1 MKYPHFP
8 AYDPILI
15 YFYICIYFCF
25 YQFLHLL
32 VFFAVIMVQ
41 YIEGLI
47 VGCLSPC
54 ALVRYTPSHCTMEHL
69 TTHSSIPFSLKVG
82 VRGRNGFL
90 MSEEQQITE
99 FVARF
104 STVSAGESE
113 MATNPSEAMKH
124 GGFSPRVARIVTRL
138 VPHLSLDQSLDQIFK
153 PDLHYW

>member
-1 MKYPHFP
+1 
-8 AYDPILI
+8 
-15 YFYICIYFCF
+15 
-25 YQFLHLL
+25 
-32 VFFAVIMVQ
+32 
-41 YIEGLI
+41 
-47 VGCLSPC
+47 
-54 ALVRYTPSHCTMEHL
+54 MEHL

-104 STVSAGESE
+104 STVSADGSE
-113 MATNPSEAMKH
+113 MATNASEAMKH

>member
-1 MKYPHFP
+1 
-8 AYDPILI
+8 
-15 YFYICIYFCF
+15 
-25 YQFLHLL
+25 
-32 VFFAVIMVQ
+32 
-41 YIEGLI
+41 
-47 VGCLSPC
+47 
-54 ALVRYTPSHCTMEHL
+54 MEHL

-104 STVSAGESE
+104 STVSADGSE
-113 MATNPSEAMKH
+113 MAANPSEAMKH
-124 GGFSPRVARIVTRL
+124 QGFSPRVAQIVTRL